1 MVCIADD
8 FYRVARPLFLSW
20 FCQVAN
26 FLSRF
31 WKQRH
36 LGYSEGRQYPCLAM
50 PLSITV
56 FCHWTSVQSSRLR
69 SGCFVLAGMFAHHSP
84 STFSVRHLCNKCQ
97 KNKNAWGRLGA
108 LVLRILRLQGR
119 FAKNPILLDQA
130 SIMRVVYQRSQK
142 LVQMV
147 VVVLLTNTCSLYDTP
162 NTNQDL

>member
-1 MVCIADD
+1 MYCG
-8 FYRVARPLFLSW
+8 W
-20 FCQVAN
+20 
-26 FLSRF
+26 FLSRCSAHF
-31 WKQRH
+31 
-36 LGYSEGRQYPCLAM
+36 LVVVLPGRQFPISILEATSSRVLWRTSISLPCNPAQYHCL
-50 PLSITV
+50 LSLS
-56 FCHWTSVQSSRLR
+56 SVQSSRLR

-147 VVVLLTNTCSLYDTP
+147 VVMLLTNTRSLYDTP